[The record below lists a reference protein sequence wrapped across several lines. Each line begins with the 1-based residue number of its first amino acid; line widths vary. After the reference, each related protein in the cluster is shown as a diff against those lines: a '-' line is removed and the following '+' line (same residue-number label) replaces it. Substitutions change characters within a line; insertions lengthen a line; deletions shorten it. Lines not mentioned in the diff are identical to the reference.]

1 MLHSPPFQNS
11 IEIVTMSLKQE
22 LQQLHNRLDTTKRK
36 LDAAKGRGDQELV
49 TRFTDEA
56 DKLEKKINS
65 LKGKQNYDINK
76 ERKSLLDM
84 PFSREITKAEQADM
98 GKLKKSVKGL
108 VVVHPMTKLGKEL
121 RLEVMTGF
129 APKAF

>member
-1 MLHSPPFQNS
+1 
-11 IEIVTMSLKQE
+11 MSLKQE
-22 LQQLHNRLDTTKRK
+22 LQSIHNRLENCKRK
-36 LDAAKGRGDQELV
+36 LEAAKGRGDQEMI
-49 TRFTDEA
+49 TKFTNDI
-56 DKLEKKINS
+56 DKLTKKSNS
-65 LKGKQNYDINK
+65 MKHKQSYDMNK

-121 RLEVMTGF
+121 KLKVMTGY
-129 APKAF
+129 APKKF